1 MTTAEEWRPVPGREG
16 AYEVSSFGRLRSLDR
31 IAPNSLGHM
40 RHYRGRM
47 LAPSIDRDGYECCQI
62 GRKVH
67 VKVHRLVALAFIG
80 EPPSDQHVVCHSDG
94 VPGNNRASNLRYDTA
109 AGNSA
114 DLDTHGTRPFGEN
127 HGLARTTAETVAA
140 ARKDYAT
147 GAFTQ
152 KALADKYSL
161 TSGNIS
167 NIVRGVSWKR
177 LPSQAQEVA

>member
-1 MTTAEEWRPVPGREG
+1 M
-16 AYEVSSFGRLRSLDR
+16 
-31 IAPNSLGHM
+31 
-40 RHYRGRM
+40 
-47 LAPSIDRDGYECCQI
+47 
-62 GRKVH
+62 
-67 VKVHRLVALAFIG
+67 
-80 EPPSDQHVVCHSDG
+80 
-94 VPGNNRASNLRYDTA
+94 
-109 AGNSA
+109 
-114 DLDTHGTRPFGEN
+114 
-127 HGLARTTAETVAA
+127 TTAETVAA